1 MRFGTIPLDEAE
13 GGILV
18 HSVRATDRLLKKG
31 RILTHGDVDALKT
44 ADLREIT
51 VAKLEAGDVPE
62 DIAATHIA
70 EVLKGDGIRMGAS
83 FTGRANL
90 YAQVSGLVV
99 LDTDRIDAV
108 NAIDESV
115 TVATLAPYTVV
126 EPGEMVATVKIIPFA
141 APERA
146 VAAAVAASGQA
157 PVRVAPFQ
165 PKRTALISTQLPGQ
179 KSSLLDKNRSALEA
193 RLAPLGSVVV
203 FEEIGRA
210 HV

>member
-44 ADLREIT
+44 AGLCEIT

-115 TVATLAPYTVV
+115 TVD
-126 EPGEMVATVKIIPFA
+126 
-141 APERA
+141 R
-146 VAAAVAASGQA
+146 
-157 PVRVAPFQ
+157 
-165 PKRTALISTQLPGQ
+165 
-179 KSSLLDKNRSALEA
+179 KS
-193 RLAPLGSVVV
+193 
-203 FEEIGRA
+203 